1 MQTETW
7 KYYGPDGG
15 LLRVETHA
23 AHDQAALDYAYCR
36 SLDLGLFLPGVRVE
50 RVPYNHKG
58 DE

>member
-15 LLRVETHA
+15 LLRVET
-23 AHDQAALDYAYCR
+23 QAALDYAYCR

-50 RVPYNHKG
+50 RGPYNHKG
-58 DE
+58 AE